1 MAMLTGTF
9 NPDAEAQQDFSPIP
23 SGEYLAHIVESDMK
37 PTSSNTGHYLELVY
51 EIADGEFRGRKLWL
65 RLNLDNPNEKT
76 VEIANRQFAAI
87 REATGIANPRQSEE
101 LHYKPHVIRV
111 EMFPAGSPYQYGSKK
126 GQPRERAENE
136 IKGWKKSDGAQPAPT
151 SAPAAAPAA
160 GTSPWA
166 KRAA

>member
-9 NPDAEAQQDFSPIP
+9 NPNAEAQQDFSPIP
-23 SGEYLAHIVESDMK
+23 SGEYLAHITDSDMK
-37 PTSSNTGHYLELVY
+37 PTAQNNGHYLELVY
-51 EIADGEFRGRKLWL
+51 EITDGEAKGRKLWL

-87 REATGIANPRQSEE
+87 REATGVANPKQSEE

-136 IKGWKKSDGAQPAPT
+136 IKGWKKADGAAPAAP
-151 SAPAAAPAA
+151 SAPAAATNA
-160 GTSPWA
+160 GASPWA